1 MINQS
6 CKESLLDSVDW
17 VKHWSQHP
25 YPSPSLSPRPPWVP
39 RAYQWVGISSWDE
52 MVGWH
57 HQLNGHE
64 FEQAPG
70 VSYGQG
76 SLVCCSP
83 WGCKELDTTE
93 QLNWTELNFWGYSTE
108 KPTELEHLLIAQ
120 VYDQCLLASLRL
132 LSLWHEGDTDGSSWK
147 VSKGRTGCGQDH
159 FFVSGPSA
167 FWGRGCLGPMQRR
180 GTQPGS
186 RVQFPDWVTPF
197 CDTLTDQEAGAHSP
211 ALAGVLP
218 NMISPILSTHDASS
232 PPCVY
237 RMTF

>member
-1 MINQS
+1 MINQR
-6 CKESLLDSVDW
+6 CKESLLASVDW

-25 YPSPSLSPRPPWVP
+25 YPRPSLSPRPPWVP
-39 RAYQWVGISSWDE
+39 RAFQWVVSRVGMRWLGGITNSMDMSLSKCQELVMDREAWCAAVHGVAKSWT
-52 MVGWH
+52 
-57 HQLNGHE
+57 QL
-64 FEQAPG
+64 
-70 VSYGQG
+70 S
-76 SLVCCSP
+76 
-83 WGCKELDTTE
+83 
-93 QLNWTELNFWGYSTE
+93 NWTELNLWGYSTE

-120 VYDQCLLASLRL
+120 VYDQCLLDSLRL

-232 PPCVY
+232 PPWVY